1 VLLENSAQ
9 STSQKNSVP
18 WQPSRRRDIPSGCP
32 TVQSIIC
39 PDDENFLFRPSSV
52 SRSFEL
58 LQLASDRTFQQ
69 HVWTTLSV
77 RLATGF
83 LSKTKIWED
92 CYNCPDVV
100 DFRSDAFIHKASI
113 AFKIPTSGHQY
124 SWSGRMSI
132 IYESCVHQ
140 INRLNDHSFGSDARS
155 LCMKITCSRSA
166 IIQTIGQH
174 SPDAAQNRKEFQWNF
189 RKADR
194 TIVRSDALWLP
205 SGRHLGFIKPDAHL
219 NQ

>member
-1 VLLENSAQ
+1 VLLEDSAQ

-18 WQPSRRRDIPSGCP
+18 WEPSRRRDISSGCP
-32 TVQSIIC
+32 TVQSIIY
-39 PDDENFLFRPSSV
+39 PDNKNFPFRPSSV

-77 RLATGF
+77 RLTTRF

-92 CYNCPDVV
+92 RYNRLDVV
-100 DFRSDAFIHKASI
+100 DFRSDEFINKASI
-113 AFKIPTSGHQY
+113 AFTIQTSGHQY
-124 SWSGRMSI
+124 SWSGRVSI

-140 INRLNDHSFGSDARS
+140 INRLNDNSFGPDARS
-155 LCMKITCSRSA
+155 LGIKITCSGSA
-166 IIQTIGQH
+166 TIQTIGQH
-174 SPDAAQNRKEFQWNF
+174 GPDAAQNMKEFQWNF
-189 RKADR
+189 WKADR
-194 TIVRSDALWLP
+194 TIVRPDALWLL

-219 NQ
+219 N